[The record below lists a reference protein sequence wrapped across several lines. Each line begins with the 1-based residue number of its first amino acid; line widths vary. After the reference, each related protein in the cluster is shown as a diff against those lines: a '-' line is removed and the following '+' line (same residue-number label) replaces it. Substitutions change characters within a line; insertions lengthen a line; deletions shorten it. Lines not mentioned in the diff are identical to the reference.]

1 MLLTAALEGLALAL
15 VLAADLDSTLA
26 GSETLVLALDAAF
39 VAVAVAAAV
48 AAAGA
53 LDGALAVGFDLDFED
68 DGVLVE
74 TGINN

>member
-15 VLAADLDSTLA
+15 
-26 GSETLVLALDAAF
+26 
-39 VAVAVAAAV
+39 AAV
-48 AAAGA
+48 ALAGA